1 MRSGEALDAV
11 TLGVVKGL
19 SCSGK
24 DTRDDWLVTVPVLL
38 FPCERANRRSL
49 AKKYSRKA
57 SPVSSED
64 CGRGLDAVVLVE
76 SVGVG
81 RARWVASCMACC
93 SR

>member
-38 FPCERANRRSL
+38 FPCERASRRSL

-57 SPVSSED
+57 SPVSS
-64 CGRGLDAVVLVE
+64 
-76 SVGVG
+76 
-81 RARWVASCMACC
+81 
-93 SR
+93 